1 MNPQE
6 LKVSLVQADLSW
18 ENPEANRQHLE
29 TLIAPLSGKIHIAI
43 LPETFSTGFSME
55 AGRLAET
62 MEGTSVRWLKHCAA
76 KYRMIV
82 CGSMITEDGGH
93 YYNRLLW
100 VQPDGIVHFYNK
112 RHLFSYAGE
121 DREFTAGDK
130 KIIVQVNGWKICP
143 MICYDL
149 RFPVWARNTEAYD
162 VLLYIANWPERRN
175 EAWETLL
182 KARAIE
188 NQSVVIGV
196 NRVGSDGN
204 GHRYIG
210 NSSIYGPL
218 GETIAKASGAEEQL
232 IHATLSKA
240 HLTEV
245 RTQLPF
251 LKDMDRFA
259 LL

>member
-1 MNPQE
+1 MNPNE
-6 LKVSLVQADLSW
+6 LKVSLIQADLVW
-18 ENPEANRQHLE
+18 ENPEANQRHLE
-29 TLIAPLSGKIHIAI
+29 TMMAPLSGSTHIVV

-55 AGRLAET
+55 ASRLAET
-62 MEGTSVRWLKHCAA
+62 MEGNTVQWLKKCAA
-76 KYRMIV
+76 RYRMIL
-82 CGSMITEDGGH
+82 CGSMITEESGH

-100 VQPDGIVHFYNK
+100 VQPDGVVHTYNK

-121 DREFTAGDK
+121 DREFSAGNK

-143 MICYDL
+143 LICYDL

-188 NQSVVIGV
+188 NQSIVIGV
-196 NRVGSDGN
+196 NRVGTDGN
-204 GHRYIG
+204 GHCYIG
-210 NSSIYGPL
+210 NSTVYGPL
-218 GETIAKASGAEEQL
+218 GETLAKASGAEEQVVQ
-232 IHATLSKA
+232 ATLSRD
-240 HLTEV
+240 LLEET
-245 RTQLPF
+245 RRQLPF

>member
-1 MNPQE
+1 MNPNE
-6 LKVSLVQADLSW
+6 LKVSLIQADLVW
-18 ENPEANRQHLE
+18 ENPEANQRHLE
-29 TLIAPLSGKIHIAI
+29 TMMAPLSGSTHIVV

-55 AGRLAET
+55 ASRLAET
-62 MEGTSVRWLKHCAA
+62 MEGNTVQWLKKCAA
-76 KYRMIV
+76 RYRMIL
-82 CGSMITEDGGH
+82 CGSMITEESGH

-100 VQPDGIVHFYNK
+100 VQPDGVVHTYNK

-121 DREFTAGDK
+121 DREFSAGDK

-143 MICYDL
+143 LICYDL

-188 NQSVVIGV
+188 NQSIVIGV
-196 NRVGSDGN
+196 NRVGTDGN
-204 GHRYIG
+204 GHCYIG
-210 NSSIYGPL
+210 NSTVYGPL
-218 GETIAKASGAEEQL
+218 GETLAKASGAEEQVVQ
-232 IHATLSKA
+232 ATLSRD
-240 HLTEV
+240 LLEET
-245 RTQLPF
+245 RRQLPF

>member
-1 MNPQE
+1 MNPNE
-6 LKVSLVQADLSW
+6 LKVSLIQADLIW
-18 ENPEANRQHLE
+18 EEPEANRQHLE
-29 TLIAPLSGKIHIAI
+29 TLIAAQSGQTHIAI
-43 LPETFSTGFSME
+43 LPETFTTGFSMR
-55 AGRLAET
+55 AAVLAET
-62 MEGTSVRWLKHCAA
+62 MEGRSVLWLKECAA

-82 CGSMITEDGGH
+82 CGSMIIEESGQ
-93 YYNRLLW
+93 YFNRLLW
-100 VQPDGIVHFYNK
+100 VQPDGVIHFYDK

-121 DREFTAGDK
+121 DQEFTRGDK

-149 RFPVWARNTEAYD
+149 RFPVWARNTDGYD

-188 NQSVVIGV
+188 NQSMVIGV
-196 NRVGSDGN
+196 NRAGTDGN
-204 GHRYIG
+204 GHKYVG
-210 NSSIYGPL
+210 NSTVYGPL
-218 GETIAKASGAEEQL
+218 GEVLAKSSGPEEQV
-232 IHATLSKA
+232 IQASLSSTRLSETRA
-240 HLTEV
+240 
-245 RTQLPF
+245 QLPF

>member
-1 MNPQE
+1 MNPNE
-6 LKVSLVQADLSW
+6 LKVSLIQADLVW
-18 ENPEANRQHLE
+18 ENPEANQRHLE
-29 TLIAPLSGKIHIAI
+29 TMMAPLSGSTHIVV

-55 AGRLAET
+55 ASRLAET
-62 MEGTSVRWLKHCAA
+62 MEGNTVQWLKKCAA
-76 KYRMIV
+76 RYRMIL
-82 CGSMITEDGGH
+82 CGSMITEESGH

-100 VQPDGIVHFYNK
+100 VQPDGVVHTYNK

-121 DREFTAGDK
+121 DREFSAGDK
-130 KIIVQVNGWKICP
+130 RIIVQVNGWKICP
-143 MICYDL
+143 LICYDL

-188 NQSVVIGV
+188 NQSIVIGV
-196 NRVGSDGN
+196 NRVGTDGN
-204 GHRYIG
+204 GHCYIG
-210 NSSIYGPL
+210 NSTVYGPL
-218 GETIAKASGAEEQL
+218 GETLAKASGAEEQVVQ
-232 IHATLSKA
+232 ATLSRD
-240 HLTEV
+240 LLEET
-245 RTQLPF
+245 RRQLPF